1 MSTLFMLL
9 WYFTSMAL
17 QIVTF
22 TWQVLAHERGVHAQ
36 QSGRILARLMVLC
49 RGLCMLHHLL
59 LLTPSEF
66 KSYRLHPRNAANR
79 E

>member
-36 QSGRILARLMVLC
+36 TERAYSGTANCFIQ
-49 RGLCMLHHLL
+49 GTLHVAPP
-59 LLTPSEF
+59 LTPDS
-66 KSYRLHPRNAANR
+66 K
-79 E
+79 